1 MTVLRRNLEALAA
14 VHPGAVEELELHSG
28 AAAPLELHHT
38 RDGDLTAKF
47 AGRWLHSTRAPRRE
61 AERVAADPSFAAA
74 DLIVC
79 YGFGLG
85 YHLEAIADRH
95 PETPIV
101 VLEPQLELFRAA
113 LGTRPLEPLL
123 RRANLTLIAGPDA
136 AEGLAPALSRIRPRR
151 PAIQRLRA
159 AVDASPEVFAA
170 ADEAISRH
178 STREEIN
185 RNTLKRFGRL
195 WVRNLVRNITVMAES
210 PGIARLQN
218 RFSDLPAVV
227 CAAGPTLD
235 EVLPR
240 LAELRAHALIIAVD
254 TSIVPLLRAGV
265 APDFLVTVDPQYW
278 NTRHL
283 DRADSPQTALVSE
296 SATHPRVFRLLSENP
311 RYLCSSLFPLGQ
323 YLERGLEPRGAL
335 GAGGSV
341 ATSAWD
347 FAKVLGCNPVYA
359 AGLDLGFPD
368 HVTHCRGSFFEELA
382 HGFCDRI
389 MPVERYAAQY
399 LWDGGSRRGV
409 ATDGTTILTDRRMLL
424 YKWWFESQIA
434 ATQQPGPQFRTLSSR
449 GLLIEGMDALP
460 PSDALGEAESQAAR
474 AGGRPAIDARL
485 SELHNHHQADHSIER
500 LEHDLSTLAEEL
512 SALET
517 RLDPAVEAAQRA
529 VETHRADPEAP
540 LELAILD
547 EADRMIA
554 ASRQREIVG
563 FLIHDAAEEI
573 FNSTTG
579 AGESSGESSGERALR
594 NSKTLYSALAE
605 STRYHSQLID
615 QARRRLGGLSTP
627 AGVAHRSAVSRFAES
642 SPHEAR

>member
-14 VHPGAVEELELHSG
+14 VHPEAVEELELLSG
-28 AAAPLELHHT
+28 AVAELELHHT
-38 RDGDLTAKF
+38 RDAEPTARVG
-47 AGRWLHSTRAPRRE
+47 GRWLHSTRAPRRE

-74 DLIVC
+74 DLVVC

-85 YHLEAIADRH
+85 YHLEAITARYPD
-95 PETPIV
+95 TPVI

-113 LGTRPLEPLL
+113 LRTRPLESILGSP
-123 RRANLTLIAGPDA
+123 NLTLIAGADA
-136 AEGLAPALSRIRPRR
+136 AEGLAQALSRARPRR
-151 PAIQRLRA
+151 PAVQRLRA
-159 AVDASPEVFAA
+159 AVEASPEIFAG

-195 WVRNLVRNITVMAES
+195 WVRNLVRNIGVMAES
-210 PGIARLQN
+210 PGVARVQG

-235 EVLPR
+235 EVLPW
-240 LAELRAHALIIAVD
+240 LAELRERALIIAVD

-265 APDFLVTVDPQYW
+265 TPDFLVTVDPQYW

-283 DRADSPQTALVSE
+283 DRAVSPQTALVSE

-347 FAKVLGCNPVYA
+347 FAKVLGCSPIYT

-382 HGFCDRI
+382 HGFCDRV

-399 LWDGGSRRGV
+399 LWDGGPRHGE
-409 ATDGTTILTDRRMLL
+409 AADGRVILTDRRMLL

-434 ATQQPGPQFRTLSSR
+434 AGPRPGPEFRTLSAR
-449 GLLIEGMDALP
+449 GLRIEGMDPIRP
-460 PSDALGEAESQAAR
+460 PDAVTAADESASA
-474 AGGRPAIDARL
+474 AGGRTALDARL
-485 SELHNHHQADHSIER
+485 AALHHDRHAEHSTET
-500 LEHDLSTLAEEL
+500 LEHDLATLAEEL
-512 SALET
+512 LSLES
-517 RLDPAVEAAQRA
+517 RLGPAVEAAQRA
-529 VETHRADPEAP
+529 VETHRGDPEAP
-540 LELAILD
+540 LDLTPLD
-547 EADRMIA
+547 ETDRMIG
-554 ASRQREIVG
+554 ASQQREILG
-563 FLIHDAAEEI
+563 FLIHEAAEEI
-573 FNSTTG
+573 FSTS
-579 AGESSGESSGERALR
+579 AGSTAESGERALL
-594 NSKTLYSALAE
+594 NSKRLYSALAE
-605 STRYHSQLID
+605 SARYHSRLID
-615 QARRRLGGLSTP
+615 QARRRLS
-627 AGVAHRSAVSRFAES
+627 RSRNLAPKA
-642 SPHEAR
+642 